1 MYLKAR
7 DYYFKS
13 IQAYVPL
20 TGPMDDCVYQW
31 ACKTVAITL
40 HYSLTA
46 LFCWMLVE
54 GIHIYV
60 LLVKV
65 FKRGSHLKKY
75 CAIGWGKRTEG
86 IKLCSPT
93 SCAWHNESCVH
104 LPIFMI
110 D

>member
-1 MYLKAR
+1 M
-7 DYYFKS
+7 
-13 IQAYVPL
+13 
-20 TGPMDDCVYQW
+20 GDCVWQW

-75 CAIGWGKRTEG
+75 CAIGWGTRTEG
-86 IKLCSPT
+86 IKLC
-93 SCAWHNESCVH
+93 CAHPLLVH
-104 LPIFMI
+104 GTMKVVSIYLY
-110 D
+110 